1 MKHLTLFCD
10 GSSLGNPGA
19 GGYCAILKYK
29 DKEKIVKGGD
39 RFTTNNKMELLAAI
53 EGLNALKEPCDVTI
67 VSDSSYVVK
76 GINQWLPN
84 WIKKDFKNVKN
95 TDLWKRYIKVS
106 APHKVQAIWVRG
118 HNGHV
123 ENEQCDKIA
132 KAQAQKHKEGQC
144 IR

>member
-29 DKEKIVKGGD
+29 DKEKIIKGGEK
-39 RFTTNNKMELLAAI
+39 FTTNNKMELLAVI
-53 EGLNALKEPCDVTI
+53 EGLDALKEPCDVTI

-76 GINQWLPN
+76 GINQWLQN
-84 WIKKDFKNVKN
+84 WVKKDFKNVKN
-95 TDLWKRYIKVS
+95 SDLWKRFIEVS
-106 APHKVQAIWVRG
+106 APHMIHAVWVRG
-118 HNGHV
+118 HNGHA

-132 KAQAQKHKEGQC
+132 KNEALKYKEN
-144 IR
+144 R

>member
-39 RFTTNNKMELLAAI
+39 KFTTNNKMELLAAI
-53 EGLNALKEPCDVTI
+53 EGLSALKEPCNVTI

-76 GINQWLPN
+76 GINQWLQN

-95 TDLWKRYIKVS
+95 TDLWKRYIEVS
-106 APHKVQAIWVRG
+106 LPHTVKAVWVRG
-118 HNGHV
+118 HNGHA

-132 KAQAQKHKEGQC
+132 RDEAQKYKENQC
-144 IR
+144 IH

>member
-39 RFTTNNKMELLAAI
+39 KFTTNNKMELLAAI
-53 EGLNALKEPCDVTI
+53 EGLNALKEPCNVTI

-76 GINQWLPN
+76 GINQWLQN

-95 TDLWKRYIKVS
+95 TDLWKRYIEVS
-106 APHKVQAIWVRG
+106 IPHTVKAVWVRG
-118 HNGHV
+118 HNGHP

-132 KAQAQKHKEGQC
+132 RDEAQKYKDEQC
-144 IR
+144 IH